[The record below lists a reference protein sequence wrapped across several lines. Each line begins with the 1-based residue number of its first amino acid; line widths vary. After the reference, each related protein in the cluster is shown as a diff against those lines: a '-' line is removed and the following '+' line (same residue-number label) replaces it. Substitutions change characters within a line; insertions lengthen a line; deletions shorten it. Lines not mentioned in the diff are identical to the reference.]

1 MGEAFKYLAEYLLKV
16 TLPLTLGIIILILT
30 YFRWLSRR
38 R

>member
-1 MGEAFKYLAEYLLKV
+1 MAEHLVRV